1 MQLIIEEQKRKEKK
15 YLNKCEIKMNVM
27 NVQIKYAYKNTESIS
42 VLHSTKGFRTQQ
54 FIKATIMA
62 VILANQLLNIN
73 ELLFHSSRFHSL
85 FGI

>member
-1 MQLIIEEQKRKEKK
+1 
-15 YLNKCEIKMNVM
+15 MNVM
-27 NVQIKYAYKNTESIS
+27 NAQIKYAYTNTESIS

-73 ELLFHSSRFHSL
+73 RLLSYWSHFYSL

>member
-1 MQLIIEEQKRKEKK
+1 
-15 YLNKCEIKMNVM
+15 MNVM
-27 NVQIKYAYKNTESIS
+27 NAQIKYAYKNIESIS

-73 ELLFHSSRFHSL
+73 GLLSYWSRFYSL